1 MSRKGEESMKSA
13 HTIVST
19 ILAVLYVVLTNI
31 PTSHALAG
39 RPSWEQADAIV
50 RRIVVPTFGDRDFI
64 ITDFGAVPGGEILC
78 TDALRKVVA
87 ACHEAGG
94 GRVVVPSGR
103 YLVGAIHLK
112 SNVNLHV
119 SQDAVLAF
127 SQNPRDYLPVALTRW
142 EGVECMNYSAF
153 IYAFEQENIAVT
165 GKGTLDG
172 QADSTHWWPW
182 KGRSEYGYEKGQP
195 EQSSERKK
203 MFDMGQRGVPVRDR
217 IFGEGGYMRPNFIQT
232 YHCKNVTMNGK
243 LVNTIEDANKLP
255 SIETIRSAN
264 ASVIHV
270 HQFPGPKVREGNSKV
285 FPLYTGA
292 VK

>member
-1 MSRKGEESMKSA
+1 MSYHIWAPEIHHVDGA
-13 HTIVST
+13 WHVYF
-19 ILAVLYVVLTNI
+19 A
-31 PTSHALAG
+31 AG
-39 RPSWEQADAIV
+39 RAEDIWAI
-50 RRIVVPTFGDRDFI
+50 RIYVLECSASDPLEGKWIER
-64 ITDFGAVPGGEILC
+64 G
-78 TDALRKVVA
+78 
-87 ACHEAGG
+87 
-94 GRVVVPSGR
+94 
-103 YLVGAIHLK
+103 HLK

-232 YHCKNVTMNGK
+232 YRCKNVLIEG
-243 LVNTIEDANKLP
+243 VTIL
-255 SIETIRSAN
+255 RSPMWEIHPVLCE
-264 ASVIHV
+264 SVTV
-270 HQFPGPKVREGNSKV
+270 RGVTVDTRPKQRRMQSRIMQWRIDRELL
-285 FPLYTGA
+285 FRHW
-292 VK
+292 